1 MKEEKDLVVN
11 ENKLAVNE
19 ETGLVFHGNANE
31 GMEDLD
37 RTVLTIPRLKLLQAT
52 SPEVQGDEYR
62 DLNLRAGDIVDTI
75 SKDKIEGNIIPVKV
89 MKNTNVLF
97 VPRNAE
103 GKAALKARKA
113 EIADEDLV
121 QQGAIICSAMDGE
134 YGDRFGKCSACGLC
148 NFRGQEKPI
157 CSRAINVLAMLDN
170 GTPIVISFR
179 DTSYTYGKTFI
190 GLLNNKSAS
199 GTPIQALKFKPTAVK
214 KTAGDKQWYVLS
226 MSPAGYAT
234 QEQYDRAYQM
244 FTEYNKA
251 QENYRVQEETFDTAA
266 EASSAIDK
274 AISDII

>member
-1 MKEEKDLVVN
+1 MKEEKDLIVKSEN
-11 ENKLAVNE
+11 EA
-19 ETGLVFHGNANE
+19 GLVLHGAATE

-37 RTVLTIPRLKLLQAT
+37 RSVLTIPRLKLLQAT

-62 DLNLRAGDIVDTI
+62 DLNLRAGDIIDNI
-75 SKDKIEGNIIPVKV
+75 GKDKIEGNLIPIKV

-103 GKAALKARKA
+103 GKAALKARKP
-113 EIADEDLV
+113 EITDEDLI

-134 YGDRFGKCSACGLC
+134 YGDRFGKCSMCGLC

-170 GTPIVISFR
+170 GTPIVLSFR

-190 GLLNNKSAS
+190 ALLNNKSAA

-226 MSPAGYAT
+226 MTPVGYAS

-244 FTEYNKA
+244 FVEFNKA
-251 QENYRVQEETFDTAA
+251 QENYRIQEDNADTI
-266 EASSAIDK
+266 EDASNALDK
-274 AISDII
+274 TVSELL